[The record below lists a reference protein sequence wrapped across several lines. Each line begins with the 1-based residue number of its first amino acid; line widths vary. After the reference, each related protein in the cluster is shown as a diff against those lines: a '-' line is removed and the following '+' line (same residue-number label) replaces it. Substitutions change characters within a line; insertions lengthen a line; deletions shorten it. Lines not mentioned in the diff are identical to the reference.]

1 MSAKD
6 SPQNTSSAPRSLRPA
21 RSAENPWARRRD
33 AALAIVGWALIV
45 GGVLWLA
52 GHIVHTLLILAL
64 AALFAYA
71 IAPAVSLLH
80 RKLPKWLSVSIVYII
95 VLAIFMA
102 VLYILI
108 SAIVTEVTMLVAQLR
123 SILSLGSNAAS
134 SPLMKALKGF
144 GITSS
149 QLAAARAWLTSQLAG
164 VASAV
169 TPIVT
174 GVLGGLL
181 DVLLIAVL
189 SIYFLYDGPRVVAWL
204 RREMPL
210 SQRNRGEFAIDALQR
225 VAGGYIRGE
234 LILCTLI
241 GLLVGGGMQLIGL
254 PFATLLGA
262 LAFFFEFIPFLGPMF
277 SFVACMLVAATQGW
291 VTLLIVL
298 VYFLF
303 IHAIE
308 AYIVGPRVL
317 GRSLGLHPAISIVAL
332 LIGGEVFGLWGALF
346 GAPIAG
352 LVQVLLATIWREW
365 RVSHPAQFPD
375 GDAPADDAVAEP
387 GLNIFGP
394 APPPPTQPAPDNPA
408 PSKGWADGRAKS
420 SEAPT

>member
-1 MSAKD
+1 MPPQD
-6 SPQNTSSAPRSLRPA
+6 SPQNVSSAPRSLRPT
-21 RSAENPWARRRD
+21 RAENPWARRRD

-71 IAPAVSLLH
+71 IAPAVSLLR
-80 RKLPKWLSVSIVYII
+80 RKLPKWLSVTIVYIV
-95 VLAIFMA
+95 VLAIVMA

-123 SILSLGSNAAS
+123 SILSLGSSDAS

-149 QLAAARAWLTSQLAG
+149 QLAAARNWLTSQLAG
-164 VASAV
+164 VASAA

-174 GVLGGLL
+174 GVIGGLL

-189 SIYFLYDGPRVVAWL
+189 SIYFLYDGPRAVAWL

-210 SQRNRGEFAIDALQR
+210 SQRNRGEFVIDALQR

-234 LILCTLI
+234 LILCTLV
-241 GLLVGGGMQLIGL
+241 GLLVGVGMQLIGV

-262 LAFFFEFIPFLGPMF
+262 LAFFFEFIPFLGPVF

-291 VTLLIVL
+291 ITLLIVL

-365 RVSHPAQFPD
+365 RVSHPTQFPSD
-375 GDAPADDAVAEP
+375 TVTEDEDP
-387 GLNIFGP
+387 GLNIFRPEPQASTPAAPDRP
-394 APPPPTQPAPDNPA
+394 APP
-408 PSKGWADGRAKS
+408 DGREQSGEARKD
-420 SEAPT
+420 EAPT